1 MQKNSKF
8 SDWEVGSNYDCKK
21 LLGKGSYG
29 SVCLAEHKTTGKKV
43 AIKKMEGVFE
53 DETDCKRILR
63 EIILLRK
70 LKHKHVVGLI
80 DIILPA
86 DLETFDTLYI
96 VLEHAESDIK
106 KLVKSA
112 IHLEMLHIS
121 TIVYNLLCAVKFMH
135 SADVIHRDLKP
146 ANILINEDC
155 TVKVCDFGLAR
166 SIAGI
171 ETAEVFI
178 KKGKHQSDD
187 DVSTSANDE
196 EIFLK
201 NTVPAKLHHKDEDI
215 KEIQ

>member
-1 MQKNSKF
+1 
-8 SDWEVGSNYDCKK
+8 
-21 LLGKGSYG
+21 
-29 SVCLAEHKTTGKKV
+29 
-43 AIKKMEGVFE
+43 
-53 DETDCKRILR
+53 
-63 EIILLRK
+63 
-70 LKHKHVVGLI
+70 
-80 DIILPA
+80 
-86 DLETFDTLYI
+86 
-96 VLEHAESDIK
+96 
-106 KLVKSA
+106 
-112 IHLEMLHIS
+112 
-121 TIVYNLLCAVKFMH
+121 MH